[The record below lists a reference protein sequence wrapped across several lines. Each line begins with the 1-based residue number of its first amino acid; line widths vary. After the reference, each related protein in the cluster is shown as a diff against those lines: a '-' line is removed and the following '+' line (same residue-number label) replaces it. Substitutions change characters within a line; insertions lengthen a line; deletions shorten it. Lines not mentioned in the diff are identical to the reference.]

1 MFPVNQH
8 PYLNQY
14 PYDPYIENYRLT
26 PVGCVGKFTMIELLN
41 GVKFGMVVD
50 SADPLGFTT
59 GRVPP
64 TMATTSFPSNLIKS
78 SICV

>member
-1 MFPVNQH
+1 MFPVNH
-8 PYLNQY
+8 Y
-14 PYDPYIENYRLT
+14 PYYPYIENQRFT

-50 SADPLGFTT
+50 SADPIGFTT

-64 TMATTSFPSNLIKS
+64 TMATTSFPSNLIKN